1 MLDGL
6 DKIDLTADDAME
18 QINALATGLVGKN
31 AQLLEKLSLGKEAG
45 SASAAELE
53 ALKVFKQNS
62 DVKTAEDAQ
71 SYTDAKAL
79 TQTAHEA
86 DMLKL
91 SERITGFEQGERT
104 RLITDGIRSELTE
117 LKVNPLHSKT
127 TAAYFES
134 MSQVVDG
141 KAMIGDKTQSEFIK
155 EWAQTDSGKASCL
168 AIGNSGGDG
177 GQGNNLGSA
186 SNRKYSDMSLSERA
200 EHNKT

>member
-18 QINALATGLVGKN
+18 QINALATGLAGKN
-31 AQLLEKLSLGKEAG
+31 AQLLEKLSTGKELGQAG
-45 SASAAELE
+45 AAEME
-53 ALKVFKQNS
+53 ALKLFKQNA

-79 TQTAHEA
+79 TQTAHDA

-91 SERITGFEQGERT
+91 TERITGFEKGERT
-104 RLITDGIRSELTE
+104 RLITDGISSELTE
-117 LKVNPLHSKT
+117 LKVNPLYSDT

-155 EWAQTDSGKASCL
+155 EWALSDSGKASCL
-168 AIGNSGGDG
+168 AQSNSGGDG
-177 GQGNNLGSA
+177 SGGSDKASTGNTTQQKLAERLKLQGL
-186 SNRKYSDMSLSERA
+186 K
-200 EHNKT
+200 

>member
-18 QINALATGLVGKN
+18 QINALATGLAGKN
-31 AQLLEKLSLGKEAG
+31 AQLLEKLSTGKELGQAG
-45 SASAAELE
+45 AAEME
-53 ALKVFKQNS
+53 ALKLFKQNA

-79 TQTAHEA
+79 TQTAHDA

-91 SERITGFEQGERT
+91 TERITGFEKGERT
-104 RLITDGIRSELTE
+104 RLITDGISSELTE
-117 LKVNPLHSKT
+117 LKVNPLYSDT

-168 AIGNSGGDG
+168 AQSNSGGDG
-177 GQGNNLGSA
+177 SGGSDKASTGNTTQQKLAERLKLQGL
-186 SNRKYSDMSLSERA
+186 K
-200 EHNKT
+200 

>member
-18 QINALATGLVGKN
+18 QINALATGLAGKN
-31 AQLLEKLSLGKEAG
+31 AQLLEKLSTGKELGQAG
-45 SASAAELE
+45 AAEME
-53 ALKVFKQNS
+53 ALKLFKQNA

-79 TQTAHEA
+79 TQTAHDA

-91 SERITGFEQGERT
+91 TERITGFEKGERT
-104 RLITDGIRSELTE
+104 RLITDGISSELTE

-155 EWAQTDSGKASCL
+155 EWALSDSGKASCL
-168 AIGNSGGDG
+168 AQSNSGGDG
-177 GQGNNLGSA
+177 SGGSDKASTGNTTQQKLAERLKLQGL
-186 SNRKYSDMSLSERA
+186 K
-200 EHNKT
+200 

>member
-6 DKIDLTADDAME
+6 DKIDLTAADAME

-31 AQLLEKLSLGKEAG
+31 AQLLEKLTAGKDAG
-45 SASAAELE
+45 NQSAAELE
-53 ALKVFKQNS
+53 NLRLFKQN
-62 DVKTAEDAQ
+62 AEQNILEEGKQYAE
-71 SYTDAKAL
+71 AKQGL
-79 TQTAHEA
+79 IDTHTA

-91 SERITGFEQGERT
+91 NERITGFEKGERT
-104 RLITDGIRSELTE
+104 RLITDGISSELTE

-155 EWAQTDSGKASCL
+155 EWALSDSGKASCL
-168 AIGNSGGDG
+168 AQGNSGGDG
-177 GQGNNLGSA
+177 GQGSKFGSS
-186 SNRKYSDMSLSERA
+186 SNKKYSDMSLKERA
-200 EHNKT
+200 AHNNQ

>member
-18 QINALATGLVGKN
+18 QINALATGLAGKN
-31 AQLLEKLSLGKEAG
+31 AQLLEKLSTGKELGQAG
-45 SASAAELE
+45 AAEME
-53 ALKVFKQNS
+53 ALKLFKQNA

-79 TQTAHEA
+79 TQTAHDA

-91 SERITGFEQGERT
+91 TERITGFEKGERT
-104 RLITDGIRSELTE
+104 RLITDGISSELTE
-117 LKVNPLHSKT
+117 LKVNPLYSDT

-168 AIGNSGGDG
+168 AQNNSGGEGLG
-177 GQGNNLGSA
+177 G
-186 SNRKYSDMSLSERA
+186 
-200 EHNKT
+200 NKTPAGKSLTLTEQAIAANSLK